1 MNHGSRPNI
10 FDSKKQTIFIFQKHV
25 VTEFVTR
32 IFTYIFGND
41 VVGEGTYA
49 RREQKLITTR

>member
-1 MNHGSRPNI
+1 MARVRI
-10 FDSKKQTIFIFQKHV
+10 LDSKKQTIFIFQKHV

-41 VVGEGTYA
+41 IIGKGTYA